1 MGSTADRL
9 LLPEQLTRVLLLH
22 ANDLRFG
29 AVPNLFVRHPA
40 ALPLACSYHAKTA
53 SDPTSM
59 NLRLRS
65 LQMVKSRNG
74 VG

>member
-1 MGSTADRL
+1 MRYSVDANARPEWPHPGL
-9 LLPEQLTRVLLLH
+9 LLP

-29 AVPNLFVRHPA
+29 AVPHLFAPHPA
-40 ALPLACSYHAKTA
+40 ALSLASSYHAKTA

-65 LQMVKSRNG
+65 LQMVKSRKG